1 MDGKFVNRSR
11 EIENMDGEIEIKHW
25 ENRDLGLGN

>member
-1 MDGKFVNRSR
+1 MDGEFENRSG